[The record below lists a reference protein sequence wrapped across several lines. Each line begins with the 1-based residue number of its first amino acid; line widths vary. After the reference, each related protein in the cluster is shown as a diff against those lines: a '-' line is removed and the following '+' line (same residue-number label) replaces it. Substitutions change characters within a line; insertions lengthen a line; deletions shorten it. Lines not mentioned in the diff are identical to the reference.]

1 VVVAGRR
8 IHQQEQVVPQPLD
21 SLVAVVVLGHR
32 RTQAGQPELVVLHTK
47 AAMLA
52 QMEPMQTFKLVVAAA
67 AQAALVVLVLQPQA
81 VQVERELVRQ
91 SQDSPQRTAAAVEA
105 VSGLQALVQA
115 EQAPL
120 AAEMEAKEH
129 LAQVVKQIE
138 EAEAEAP
145 ETNPLDISVVAQV
158 DLELLLFA
166 TYFRPLQLQTLQQHR
181 TMAHHQPTT
190 SQSFK
195 HSRSP
200 VLLR

>member
-1 VVVAGRR
+1 MAGRR

-52 QMEPMQTFKLVVAAA
+52 QMGPMQTFKLVVAAA
-67 AQAALVVLVLQPQA
+67 VLVALVVLVLQPQA

-91 SQDSPQRTAAAVEA
+91 SLDSPQRTAAAVEA

-129 LAQVVKQIE
+129 LA
-138 EAEAEAP
+138 
-145 ETNPLDISVVAQV
+145 
-158 DLELLLFA
+158 
-166 TYFRPLQLQTLQQHR
+166 
-181 TMAHHQPTT
+181 
-190 SQSFK
+190 
-195 HSRSP
+195 
-200 VLLR
+200 